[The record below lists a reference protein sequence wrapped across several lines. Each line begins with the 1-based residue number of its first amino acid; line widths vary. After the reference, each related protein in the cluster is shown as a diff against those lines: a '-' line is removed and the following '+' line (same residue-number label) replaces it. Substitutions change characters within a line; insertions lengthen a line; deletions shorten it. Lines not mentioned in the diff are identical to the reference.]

1 LFCWQGAGFWCRLLD
16 MGIVTKRGDDG
27 RTDLMGG
34 GRVSKAD
41 PRLEALG
48 VVDVLNCQ
56 IGMSRALTSCLGSSC
71 GQVAR
76 EIHQVQL
83 DLMRISGELA
93 CGEGGGQPVPMTSAE
108 HVARIDKRIRALEE
122 GIVLPRSFIVPGAC
136 SASAAMDMAR
146 AISRR
151 LERLVVGLAEQ
162 GAYRNDQGLI
172 YLNRLSDYLF
182 LLARHIEKCEGV
194 AFCSEEGSR

>member
-1 LFCWQGAGFWCRLLD
+1 
-16 MGIVTKRGDDG
+16 MGIVTKRGDDR
-27 RTDLMGG
+27 RTDLLGG
-34 GRVSKAD
+34 ERVSKAD

-48 VVDVLNCQ
+48 VVDVLNSQ
-56 IGMSRALTSCLGSSC
+56 LGMARALAGGRGSRC
-71 GQVAR
+71 GEVAR
-76 EIHQVQL
+76 DVERVQR
-83 DLMRISGELA
+83 DLMRICGELA
-93 CGEGGGQPVPMTSAE
+93 GGGESGTTAGE
-108 HVARIDKRIRALEE
+108 DVARLEERIQALEE
-122 GIVLPRSFIVPGAC
+122 GTQLPRSFIVPGGCA
-136 SASAAMDMAR
+136 ASAAMDMAR

-194 AFCSEEGSR
+194 DFCSEEGSR